1 MINTNRLVEAGQ
13 MQTNQRESRGKQESK
28 IASPTETN
36 GTSLV
41 QPKKEQDKG
50 GEEREKLILEAIEKA
65 SGKIE
70 VESKGLQF
78 SIHEKTNQIMIKVVD
93 TNTKEV
99 LKELPSEKILD
110 MMAKLVELSGTF
122 IDEKR

>member
-1 MINTNRLVEAGQ
+1 MINTNRLAEAGQ
-13 MQTNQRESRGKQESK
+13 VQMNQREYRGKQESK
-28 IASPTETN
+28 IASSMEVNRPP
-36 GTSLV
+36 LV
-41 QPKKEQDKG
+41 QSEKGQEQG
-50 GEEREKLILEAIEKA
+50 AEEREKFILEAVEKA

>member
-13 MQTNQRESRGKQESK
+13 MQTNQREYRGKQESK

>member
-13 MQTNQRESRGKQESK
+13 MQTNQREYRGKQESK
-28 IASPTETN
+28 IASSTETN

-41 QPKKEQDKG
+41 HSEKGQDKG